1 MIGRS
6 RKRWQETAMREFIIN
21 HKKSVVI
28 TFFVL
33 AMVSVVV
40 QFGVKTNFD
49 MVDYLSDEAP
59 SIKSTDVMD
68 AEFDD
73 DVANT
78 RVMIKDV
85 NVQEALIYK
94 EKLEDIDGV
103 SGVMWLDDVMDL
115 TTPIEMEDKGTVDT
129 YYKDDHALFSF
140 EIEDGKE
147 VEATDA
153 VYDLIGE
160 GNAMSG
166 DALDTAISQQSTGDE
181 TMNAALILVPVI
193 IVILVLSTTSWMEP
207 VFFLTAIGVSVL
219 INMGT
224 NIFLGEVSFV
234 TEAVAPI
241 LQLAVSLD
249 YAIFLLHSFN
259 DYRKTEETPEQ
270 AMKLAM
276 KRSFPAIAASA
287 STTIFGFTALMFM
300 KFELGA
306 DLGLNL
312 LKGILLSFIS
322 VMIFLPALTLMLYK
336 WTDKTKHRQ
345 LLPSKY
351 NIGKHIVKLRI
362 PVLLIV
368 AILIVPAFLA
378 QSQTDFL
385 YGTGENPDNTRAGQ
399 DDNNIEEV
407 FDKYTPMVLL
417 VPKGDLARE
426 EGLVQDLDELDDVKS
441 TISYVKTI
449 GAGIPPEYLDE
460 SDTESFFSENY
471 SRITLNTTTETEGDE
486 AFALVEK
493 VQGIAADYYG
503 DDYHTLGESVTMYD
517 MRDIV
522 EADNK
527 LVNALTVISI
537 ALVLLI
543 TFRSITFPVVLLL
556 TIETSVWINLSVP
569 YLTDSP
575 LVYIGYLIISTVQLA
590 ATVDYGILFT
600 ENYTHLRKKMSA
612 LDAVK
617 KTIDEKTF
625 SIGVSASILS
635 SVGFILSATSSDP
648 IVSSIGLLLGRGA
661 LLAFLLVVF
670 FLPALLLTFD
680 KVIGK
685 TTWKSDFFHAST
697 DKRKASDKSA
707 EGEKQRS
714 KDK

>member
-1 MIGRS
+1 MTELIL
-6 RKRWQETAMREFIIN
+6 KY
-21 HKKSVVI
+21 KKSIVI
-28 TFFVL
+28 TFIVL

-40 QFGVKTNFD
+40 QFGVKTNYD
-49 MVDYLSDEAP
+49 MVDYLSDDAP

-68 AEFDD
+68 KEFND
-73 DVANT
+73 DVPNT

-85 NVQEALIYK
+85 SIQEALAYK
-94 EKLEDIDGV
+94 QKLEAIAGV
-103 SGVMWLDDVMDL
+103 SGVMWLDDVMDV
-115 TTPIEMEDKGTVDT
+115 TTPIEMENKDTVET
-129 YYKDDHALFSF
+129 YYKDGNALFSF
-140 EIEDGKE
+140 EIESGKE
-147 VEATDA
+147 VETTDA
-153 VYDLIGE
+153 VYDLIGKD
-160 GNAMSG
+160 NAMSG
-166 DALDTAISQQSTGDE
+166 EALNTANSQQSTTSE
-181 TMNAALILVPVI
+181 TMNAALILVPV
-193 IVILVLSTTSWMEP
+193 VILILLLSTTSWLEP
-207 VFFLTAIGVSVL
+207 VFFLITIGVSVL

-234 TEAVAPI
+234 TQAVAPI

-249 YAIFLLHSFN
+249 YAIFLLHSFT
-259 DYRKTEETPEQ
+259 DYRETEETPAE

-287 STTIFGFTALMFM
+287 STTVFGFTALMFM
-300 KFELGA
+300 DFGLGA

-312 LKGILLSFIS
+312 LKGIILSFIS
-322 VMIFLPALTLMLYK
+322 VMVFLPALTLMLYK
-336 WTDKTKHRQ
+336 WIDRTKHRAF
-345 LLPSKY
+345 LPSKY
-351 NIGKHIVKLRI
+351 NFGKYIVKLRI

-378 QSQTDFL
+378 QGNTDFL
-385 YGTGENPDNTRAGQ
+385 YGTGGNPDDTRAGQ
-399 DDNNIEEV
+399 DEQAIEDV

-426 EGLVQDLDELDDVKS
+426 ELLVQDLDDLDEVKS
-441 TISYVKTI
+441 TISYVNTV
-449 GAGIPPEYLDE
+449 GSGIPSAYLDE
-460 SDTESFFSENY
+460 SITKSFFSEHY
-471 SRITLNTTTETEGDE
+471 SRITLNTTTDSEGDE

-493 VQGIAADYYG
+493 VKQIAADYYS
-503 DDYHTLGESVTMYD
+503 DDYHALGESVTMYD
-517 MRDIV
+517 MKDIV
-522 EADNK
+522 EKDNT

-543 TFRSITFPVVLLL
+543 TFRSISFPVVLLL
-556 TIETSVWINLSVP
+556 TIETSVWINLAVP

-600 ENYTHLRKKMSA
+600 ENYTQLRKDMSA

-661 LLAFLLVVF
+661 LLAFIAVLLL
-670 FLPALLLTFD
+670 LPALLIVLD
-680 KVIGK
+680 RLLAK
-685 TTWKSDFFHAST
+685 TTWKSNFY
-697 DKRKASDKSA
+697 KRN
-707 EGEKQRS
+707 EE
-714 KDK
+714 

>member
-1 MIGRS
+1 MTELIL
-6 RKRWQETAMREFIIN
+6 KY
-21 HKKSVVI
+21 KKSIVI
-28 TFFVL
+28 TFVVL
-33 AMVSVVV
+33 AIVSVVM
-40 QFGVKTNFD
+40 QFGVKTNYD
-49 MVDYLSDEAP
+49 MVDYLSDDAP
-59 SIKSTDVMD
+59 SIKSTNVMD
-68 AEFDD
+68 EEFND

-78 RVMIKDV
+78 RVMITDV
-85 NVQEALIYK
+85 GIQEALAYK
-94 EKLEDIDGV
+94 QKLEAIDGV
-103 SGVMWLDDVMDL
+103 SGVMWLDDVMDI
-115 TTPIEMEDKGTVDT
+115 TTPIEMENKDTVET
-129 YYKDDHALFSF
+129 YYKDGNALFSF
-140 EIEDGKE
+140 EIESGKE
-147 VEATDA
+147 VETTDA
-153 VYDLIGE
+153 VYELIGKD
-160 GNAMSG
+160 NAMSG
-166 DALDTAISQQSTGDE
+166 EALNTANSQQSTTSE

-193 IVILVLSTTSWMEP
+193 ILILLLSTTSWLEP
-207 VFFLTAIGVSVL
+207 VFFLITIGVSVL

-234 TEAVAPI
+234 TQAVAPI

-249 YAIFLLHSFN
+249 YAIFLLHSFT
-259 DYRKTEETPEQ
+259 DYRKTEANPAE

-300 KFELGA
+300 DFGLGA

-312 LKGILLSFIS
+312 LKGIILSFIS

-336 WTDKTKHRQ
+336 WIDKTKHRAF
-345 LLPSKY
+345 LPSKY
-351 NIGKHIVKLRI
+351 NFGKYIVKLRI

-378 QSQTDFL
+378 QGNTDFL
-385 YGTGENPDNTRAGQ
+385 YGTGGNPDDSRAGQ
-399 DDNNIEEV
+399 DEQAIEAV

-426 EGLVQDLDELDDVKS
+426 ELLVQDLDDLDEVKS
-441 TISYVKTI
+441 TISYVNTV
-449 GAGIPPEYLDE
+449 GAGIPSEYLDE
-460 SDTESFFSENY
+460 SVTEAFFSKHY
-471 SRITLNTTTETEGDE
+471 SRITLNTTTDSEGDE

-493 VQGIAADYYG
+493 VKHIAADYYS

-517 MRDIV
+517 MKDIV
-522 EADNK
+522 EKDNT

-543 TFRSITFPVVLLL
+543 TFRSISFPVVLLL

-600 ENYTHLRKKMSA
+600 ENYTQLRKDMSA
-612 LDAVK
+612 LEAVK
-617 KTIDEKTF
+617 KTINEKTF

-661 LLAFLLVVF
+661 LLAFISVLI
-670 FLPALLLTFD
+670 FLPALLIVFD
-680 KVIGK
+680 RLLEK
-685 TTWKSDFFHAST
+685 TTWKPNFY
-697 DKRKASDKSA
+697 KKKK
-707 EGEKQRS
+707 E
-714 KDK
+714 

>member
-1 MIGRS
+1 MTELIL
-6 RKRWQETAMREFIIN
+6 KY
-21 HKKSVVI
+21 KKSIVI
-28 TFFVL
+28 TFIVL

-40 QFGVKTNFD
+40 QFGVKTNYD
-49 MVDYLSDEAP
+49 MVDYLSDDAP

-68 AEFDD
+68 KEFND
-73 DVANT
+73 DVPNT

-85 NVQEALIYK
+85 SIQEALAYK
-94 EKLEDIDGV
+94 QKLEAIAGV
-103 SGVMWLDDVMDL
+103 SGVMWLDDVMDV
-115 TTPIEMEDKGTVDT
+115 TTPIEMENKDTVET
-129 YYKDDHALFSF
+129 YYKDGNALFSF
-140 EIEDGKE
+140 EIESGKE
-147 VEATDA
+147 VETTDA
-153 VYDLIGE
+153 VYDLIGKD
-160 GNAMSG
+160 NAMSG
-166 DALDTAISQQSTGDE
+166 EALNTANSQQSTTSE

-193 IVILVLSTTSWMEP
+193 ILILLLSTTSWLEP
-207 VFFLTAIGVSVL
+207 VFFLITIGVSVL

-234 TEAVAPI
+234 TQAVAPI

-249 YAIFLLHSFN
+249 YAIFLLHSFT
-259 DYRKTEETPEQ
+259 DYRETEETPAE

-287 STTIFGFTALMFM
+287 STTVFGFTALMFM
-300 KFELGA
+300 DFGLGA

-312 LKGILLSFIS
+312 LKGIILSFIS

-336 WTDKTKHRQ
+336 WIDRTKHRAF
-345 LLPSKY
+345 LPSKY
-351 NIGKHIVKLRI
+351 NFGKYIVKLRI

-378 QSQTDFL
+378 QGNTDFL
-385 YGTGENPDNTRAGQ
+385 YGTGGNPDDTRAGQ
-399 DDNNIEEV
+399 DEQAIEDV

-426 EGLVQDLDELDDVKS
+426 ELLVQDLDDLNEVKS
-441 TISYVKTI
+441 TISYVNTV
-449 GAGIPPEYLDE
+449 GSGIPSAYLDE
-460 SDTESFFSENY
+460 SITKSFFSEHY
-471 SRITLNTTTETEGDE
+471 SRITLNTTTDSEGDE

-493 VQGIAADYYG
+493 VKQIAADYYS
-503 DDYHTLGESVTMYD
+503 DDYHALGESVTMYD
-517 MRDIV
+517 MKDIV
-522 EADNK
+522 EKDNT

-543 TFRSITFPVVLLL
+543 TFRSISFPVVLLL
-556 TIETSVWINLSVP
+556 TIETSVWINLAVP

-600 ENYTHLRKKMSA
+600 ENYTQLRKDMSA

-661 LLAFLLVVF
+661 LLAFIAVLLL
-670 FLPALLLTFD
+670 LPALLIVLD
-680 KVIGK
+680 RLLAK
-685 TTWKSDFFHAST
+685 TTWKSNFY
-697 DKRKASDKSA
+697 KRN
-707 EGEKQRS
+707 EE
-714 KDK
+714 